1 MGLIVSIATSIYN
14 LVDKVKED
22 KKKDKIDEDTIKKK
36 DIVKP
41 IVPPKYYSTIEAR
54 RKNVKKGPYTV
65 EAIAESLKNDLIPVG
80 YSLEQLRKVGF
91 GADVEEYE
99 KRHKHRRDT
108 NRKNLVDGLE
118 KLKKEIEKGFVSEDN
133 MSQSDRELV
142 KKYNIFNPV
151 ERAKYINKL
160 DQWIDLGKKDVLS
173 VEALDNMLSAFDLQI
188 NSYQDALHQEALKQ
202 QNKQLVDNVVLNRD
216 RKVLQSVKRAFANG
230 YGINKF

>member
-188 NSYQDALHQEALKQ
+188 NSYQDVLHQEALKQ